1 MKMIQTAKEEK
12 EKAVA
17 AKTLWTLAF
26 DDENKKVIKED
37 ENAIS
42 VLHELQQN
50 GNSETRKAAAGALWE
65 LEGKDKH
72 SEESRAKGNKYS
84 NFTQSVLQ
92 KARRTHSPKTLTCF
106 VIVSESTQHIMVS
119 YQWDVQDVVIQIR
132 DKLQAV
138 GFKVWMD
145 VDEMGGSTLESM
157 AKAVEDAAVVLICV
171 SHKYKDSPNC
181 RSGK

>member
-1 MKMIQTAKEEK
+1 MIQTAKEEE

-26 DDENKKVIKED
+26 DEENKKVIKED

-50 GNSETRKAAAGALWE
+50 GNSETARKAAAGALWE

-72 SEESRAKGNKYS
+72 SEESRTKGNKYS

-92 KARRTHSPKTLTCF
+92 KARRTHAPKTLTCF

-157 AKAVEDAAVVLICV
+157 AKAVEGAALVLMCV

>member
-1 MKMIQTAKEEK
+1 MT
-12 EKAVA
+12 
-17 AKTLWTLAF
+17 
-26 DDENKKVIKED
+26 
-37 ENAIS
+37 S
-42 VLHELQQN
+42 
-50 GNSETRKAAAGALWE
+50 
-65 LEGKDKH
+65 
-72 SEESRAKGNKYS
+72 
-84 NFTQSVLQ
+84 
-92 KARRTHSPKTLTCF
+92 F

-119 YQWDVQDVVIQIR
+119 YQWDVQDVAIQIR

-157 AKAVEDAAVVLICV
+157 AKAVEGAALVLICV